1 MKFTFTTQFT
11 FDPEKSDKHLH
22 SNEVLTIPDESFTIR
37 ELLIRSSSNTM
48 PELGGSGGFYDDE
61 IDDFEDSLLF
71 SKVEDLADL
80 KRINDKLSS
89 KIADLEHKSYEQKQK
104 DNLALNSKKP
114 AKPEPPEENLAPIKN
129 DEE

>member
-11 FDPEKSDKHLH
+11 FDPDNSDKHLH
-22 SNEVLTIPDESFTIR
+22 SNEKLTIPCESFTVR
-37 ELLIRSSSNTM
+37 ELLIRSVSNTM
-48 PELGGSGGFYDDE
+48 PELYNPGGFYDDD

-71 SKVEDLADL
+71 SQVEDLADL

-104 DNLALNSKKP
+104 ENLAPNPKKP
-114 AKPEPPEENLAPIKN
+114 AEPEQLKENLAPIKN